1 MTKGCFLMW
10 LSVSS
15 WLLWSQ
21 NDFSH
26 LHVLFL
32 KWGGVCRGREVWCVL
47 GTDLAPLDVWCIYF
61 CWSLCI
67 GWYLSTTANPNPHQ
81 QQCQH
86 FYLGVVIREYNLFG
100 KADVILY
107 KTEKTQLSKLKNERG
122 EDLRLWRRVKPEP
135 PPGSP
140 GGDITLHVLGYLH
153 FRSFL
158 STALPIHFF
167 LLFFMKL
174 SFVPKLRI
182 WSQKSNSLGS
192 NSGSFAYWLF
202 DLGQMIYS
210 PHTLVCSAVEWA

>member
-1 MTKGCFLMW
+1 MHPSCVVWTTAPAGTLHLWSCFINLNSYVGMTKGCSLMW

-26 LHVLFL
+26 LHVLFF
-32 KWGGVCRGREVWCVL
+32 KGGGVCRGREVWCVL

-81 QQCQH
+81 RQCQH

-122 EDLRLWRRVKPEP
+122 EDLRLWRRVTPEP

-140 GGDITLHVLGYLH
+140 GGDITLHVLD
-153 FRSFL
+153 RSCPQPFQFV
-158 STALPIHFF
+158 SS
-167 LLFFMKL
+167 
-174 SFVPKLRI
+174 SFSSWNFHSSR
-182 WSQKSNSLGS
+182 N
-192 NSGSFAYWLF
+192 
-202 DLGQMIYS
+202 
-210 PHTLVCSAVEWA
+210 